1 MCNVYICISFHCH
14 PTNLA
19 NPFVIAHPDLP
30 PDAALGQSFEMMF
43 VVGFNSNGKMNDLSP
58 LGTATSQITLSL
70 NSTVVNTAEFSSD
83 LPYTLQYQVPI
94 STVSEGNY
102 TLAVGESVQLCYAFT
117 AHS

>member
-43 VVGFNSNGKMNDLSP
+43 VVGFNSNGKQNQLSP
-58 LGTATSQITLSL
+58 GTETAQITLSL
-70 NSTVVNTAEFSSD
+70 NSTVVITTLFSSD